1 VIKNIMLRQT
11 WFDTPCTSGSY
22 VHVIGDFN
30 STGQCVVDNTN
41 NLLILHPDHL
51 ISATVVADSFG
62 CVRRAVLQDRVKTT
76 SQSSPPLLYG
86 QVLHELF
93 QEAMS
98 ENRWDIEFLKSAIE
112 KTLPRHF
119 EVLVDIGLNL
129 NQAREHLH
137 SKLLE
142 MQSWAEM
149 FLHVQPRTDA
159 LVRTRSAK
167 SVSMSLSKLL
177 DVEEHV
183 WSPQYGLKGNIDATV
198 QVVMDDDDGK
208 QRVLTVPFEVKTGKR
223 ASEAH
228 LAQTALYTLLV
239 SDRYG
244 KFPPS
249 LNDVQNAD
257 ELQIST

>member
-1 VIKNIMLRQT
+1 M
-11 WFDTPCTSGSY
+11 
-22 VHVIGDFN
+22 HVIGDFN
-30 STGQCVVDNTN
+30 STGQCIIDNAN

-76 SQSSPPLLYG
+76 SQSTPPLLYG

-93 QEAMS
+93 QEAMRA
-98 ENRWDIEFLKSAIE
+98 NRWDLDFLKDTTERI
-112 KTLPRHF
+112 LPRHF

-137 SKLLE
+137 SKLPE
-142 MQSWAEM
+142 MRSWAEI
-149 FLHVQPRTDA
+149 FVRAEPRSDG
-159 LVRTRSAK
+159 LVKTRAGK
-167 SVSMSLSKLL
+167 SISMSVSKLL

-198 QVVMDDDDGK
+198 QVVMDDESR
-208 QRVLTVPFEVKTGKR
+208 RVLTVPFEVKTGKR
-223 ASEAH
+223 ASESH
-228 LAQTALYTLLV
+228 IAQTALYTLLL

-244 KFPPS
+244 KS
-249 LNDVQNAD
+249 LSTNDCLDTNV
-257 ELQIST
+257 LQMSMSYMAFSTI